1 MWLERSFFNPKLGGK
16 GKLSNG
22 KETTMSQET
31 KAREGE
37 STIEIERGEQNQ
49 RLEAEWDNSRES
61 ESMKNATESKETKW
75 NLTRKT

>member
-22 KETTMSQET
+22 KKTTMSRDT
-31 KAREGE
+31 KVREGE
-37 STIEIERGEQNQ
+37 LTIKIEKGEQNQ

-75 NLTRKT
+75 NLTKKT